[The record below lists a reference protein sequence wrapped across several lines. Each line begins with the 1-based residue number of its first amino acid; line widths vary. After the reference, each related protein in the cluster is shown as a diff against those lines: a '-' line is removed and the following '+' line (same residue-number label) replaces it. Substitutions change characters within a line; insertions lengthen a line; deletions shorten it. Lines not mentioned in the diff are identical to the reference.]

1 MFSVRHVLLA
11 NILQKSQIMLIRE
24 TVKMAKYIF
33 ITGGVVS
40 SLGKGIS
47 GASIGKLLQLHGFN
61 VSMIKFDPYINV
73 DPGTMNPYQHG
84 EVFVTIDGAE
94 SDLDLGTYERFLDI
108 YTSKANTNTAGDI
121 YRTVIN
127 KERRGDYNGAT
138 VQVIPHITDEIK
150 KRFAA
155 LKDKCDISIIE
166 IGGTVGDIEGLPF
179 IEAARQFQ
187 LENKEEDIFNIHVT
201 LVPYIAGAHELKT
214 KPTQHSVNKLREIG
228 ISPDMIICRTEYHLD
243 ASLKK
248 KISLFCNV
256 KKENV
261 IEALD
266 ASSIYYIPKAL
277 YNQKVD
283 SLIIKRLNMKPKK
296 KFDKAWFTKI
306 ESLNTFNRIVKIAVV
321 GKYADLK
328 DAYKSIDESLI
339 IAASELKAK
348 AQVRYLGAEDKDLIK
363 KLKNCDAI
371 LIPGGFGNRGI
382 EGKIKA
388 ITYAR
393 ENKIP
398 FLGICLGMQCSVIEV
413 ARNLANLKN
422 ANSTEFDK
430 TTKYPVIKILDEQ
443 KNVAYRGATMR
454 LGNYKSEIKKNT
466 LAYSLYKS
474 TEIEE
479 RHRHRYEMNPEFI
492 GVLEK
497 AGLTVS
503 SYHKGVLPEI
513 VEMKA
518 HPFFIGVQFHPE
530 FASRPMKAHP
540 IFKGFIK
547 AALNK

>member
-1 MFSVRHVLLA
+1 
-11 NILQKSQIMLIRE
+11 
-24 TVKMAKYIF
+24 MAKYIF

-47 GASIGKLLQLHGFN
+47 GASIGKLLQLHGFKVN
-61 VSMIKFDPYINV
+61 MIKFDPYINV

-84 EVFVTIDGAE
+84 EVFVTVDGTE

-121 YRTVIN
+121 YQTVIN
-127 KERRGDYNGAT
+127 KERKGDYSGAT

-155 LKDKCDISIIE
+155 LRDVCDISIIE

-179 IEAARQFQ
+179 IEAVRQFH
-187 LENKEEDIFNIHVT
+187 LENKKSDILSIHVT

-214 KPTQHSVNKLREIG
+214 KPTQHSVIKLREIG
-228 ISPDMIICRTEYHLD
+228 ILPDMIICRTESTLD
-243 ASLKK
+243 DSVKK

-256 KKENV
+256 REECV

-266 ASSIYYIPKAL
+266 VSSIYYLPEMF

-283 SLIIKRLNMKPKK
+283 LLIMEKLNMKPKS
-296 KFDKAWFTKI
+296 KFNKLWFAGIK
-306 ESLNTFNRIVKIAVV
+306 SLSGFNKVVKIAVV
-321 GKYADLK
+321 GKYAYLK
-328 DAYKSIDESLI
+328 DAYKSIDESLN
-339 IAASELKAK
+339 IASSELE
-348 AQVRYLGAEDKDLIK
+348 VRADVHYLGAEDEDLLE
-363 KLKNCDAI
+363 KLKDCDAI
-371 LIPGGFGNRGI
+371 LVPGGFGNRGV

-413 ARNLANLKN
+413 SRNLAKLKG

-430 TTKYPVIKILDEQ
+430 NTIYPVVKILDEQ
-443 KNVAYRGATMR
+443 KNIDYRGGTMR
-454 LGNYKSEIKKNT
+454 LGNYKSQIKKES
-466 LAYSLYKS
+466 LAYDLYKS
-474 TEIEE
+474 IEIEE
-479 RHRHRYEMNPEFI
+479 RHRHRYEMNPEF
-492 GVLEK
+492 VNRLENF
-497 AGLTVS
+497 GFFVS
-503 SYHKGVLPEI
+503 AYHKGILPEI
-513 VEMKA
+513 VELRS

-530 FASRPMKAHP
+530 FASRVMKSHP
-540 IFKGFIK
+540 VFKGFVDAAKIK
-547 AALNK
+547 KYI